1 MLILQMIIAVIIAR
15 FLELRLISP
24 LLTGLPIHILG
35 YEISAKKIFKKQIYL
50 YHKGLQLL

>member
-35 YEISAKKIFKKQIYL
+35 
-50 YHKGLQLL
+50 

>member
-35 YEISAKKIFKKQIYL
+35 YEISAKKILKK
-50 YHKGLQLL
+50 